1 MKNILVNFLG
11 RKGGTALYAYE
22 MTKGLIENGAEV
34 YAIVSKQNE
43 MIDEWKK
50 LKLKK
55 LVIIPTYT
63 NKYNFIVNSIKF
75 YLFSRLK
82 IKSYFINEKIDCIYI
97 PCFHPWFS
105 SINKLFNKINTKIV
119 ITIHDPIPHTGSFFK
134 NKLICLVQ
142 RKDLLK
148 ADEIIILSNRFKKY
162 VENTYKKKS
171 SQIHVIPHGIFNYY
185 KNIEMNFQEDLY
197 NKNKINF
204 LFFGRI
210 EPYKGLNIL
219 GQAYREIRDKYTNV
233 SLTVVGNGDFSPYKN
248 DFANLMDFKLIN
260 RWIKDEEV
268 NMFFKGENIVTV
280 LPYLD
285 ATQSGVIN
293 IAMMNKSLVIATNT
307 GGISEQIENR
317 KTGLLISPNDKQEL
331 VNAME
336 YVINNNQKCKEYIQN
351 ASIFLLGLDWRILS
365 KTLFNIID
373 KEVIL

>member
-55 LVIIPTYT
+55 LVVIPTYT

-82 IKSYFINEKIDCIYI
+82 IRLYFKNEKIDCIYI

-105 SINKLFNKINTKIV
+105 SIDKLFNKINTKIV

-134 NKLICLVQ
+134 NKLVCLMQ
-142 RKDLLK
+142 KKDLLK
-148 ADEIIILSNRFKKY
+148 SDEIIILSNHFKKY

-171 SQIHVIPHGIFNYY
+171 SQVHVIPHGIFNYY
-185 KNIEMNFQEDLY
+185 KNIEKNFQEDFY

-210 EPYKGLNIL
+210 EPYKGLNVL
-219 GQAYREIRDKYTNV
+219 GQAYRKIRDKYTNV
-233 SLTVVGNGDFSPYKN
+233 SLTVVGSGDFSPYEN
-248 DFANLMDFKLIN
+248 NFSNLMDFKLIN

-268 NMFFKGENIVTV
+268 NMFFKGENVVTV
-280 LPYLD
+280 LPYLN
-285 ATQSGVIN
+285 ATQSGVVN
-293 IAMMNKSLVIATNT
+293 IAMLNNSLVIATNT
-307 GGISEQIENR
+307 GGIKEQIEDKKN
-317 KTGLLISPNDKQEL
+317 GLLVSPNSIDEL
-331 VNAME
+331 YNAMI
-336 YVINNNQKCKEYIQN
+336 YVIENKEKCIDFVQEANK
-351 ASIFLLGLDWRILS
+351 SLLKLDWKILS
-365 KTLFNIID
+365 KKLLDIIE
-373 KEVIL
+373 K

>member
-55 LVIIPTYT
+55 LMIIPTYT

-82 IKSYFINEKIDCIYI
+82 IKSYFKNEKIDCIYI

-142 RKDLLK
+142 KKDLLK
-148 ADEIIILSNRFKKY
+148 SDELIILSNSFKKY
-162 VENTYKKKS
+162 VETTYVKRAD
-171 SQIHVIPHGIFNYY
+171 QVHVIPHGVFDYY
-185 KNIEMNFQEDLY
+185 SKLNLKINSSMYDE
-197 NKNKINF
+197 KKINF
-204 LFFGRI
+204 IFFCRI

-219 GQAYREIRDKYTNV
+219 AKAYRRISEKYKNV
-233 SLTVVGNGDFSPYKN
+233 SLTVIGNGDFSPYEKEYR
-248 DFANLMDFKLIN
+248 NLYNFRLIN
-260 RWIKDEEV
+260 RWIKDEEI
-268 NMFFKGENIVTV
+268 NSFFYGKNIVTV

-293 IAMMNKSLVIATNT
+293 IAMLNNSLVIASDV
-307 GGISEQIENR
+307 GGIKEQ
-317 KTGLLISPNDKQEL
+317 
-331 VNAME
+331 
-336 YVINNNQKCKEYIQN
+336 
-351 ASIFLLGLDWRILS
+351 
-365 KTLFNIID
+365 IID
-373 KEVIL
+373 KETGILVKANDEDDLLKNMEFVINNKDKCERYVLEAKKALSILNWNHLSKCLLDII